1 VFGGGGSTLF
11 GLDASTCVTS
21 CHDVTSWHA
30 SSAAA
35 AADDRGSAEAAANP
49 GASSNL
55 WELKSIANHQYG
67 KYICSII
74 ELSALLIEFLKRST
88 KDVSM
93 PHEVQILTM
102 QFRLR

>member
-1 VFGGGGSTLF
+1 MRNIVPRRNVVARKQRGGGGRRSRF
-11 GLDASTCVTS
+11 C
-21 CHDVTSWHA
+21 
-30 SSAAA
+30 
-35 AADDRGSAEAAANP
+35 AAANP

-55 WELKSIANHQYG
+55 WELKAIANHKYG